1 MYLETSRLILRPLEP
16 RDLPALRLLLTDLRV
31 MRYTSLS
38 LTEAD
43 VQNWYARQRSLHH
56 RYGLGLLAA
65 ISRKDG
71 QFLGQVGLSPPS
83 GVRGGRILELR
94 YFLLPAFWTQG
105 FATEAATACREYAF
119 TARRTPTLCAVIHRD
134 NLPSQRVAR
143 RIGMRRISHAPFG
156 MLYGEGPHDL
166 YTIENPIGT
175 VL

>member
-94 YFLLPAFWTQG
+94 YFLLPAFWAQG
-105 FATEAATACREYAF
+105 FAIEAATACREYVYSTPHSNALCSDSLRQSSLPACGKEDWYAPHLSCPF
-119 TARRTPTLCAVIHRD
+119 WNALRRG
-134 NLPSQRVAR
+134 PS
-143 RIGMRRISHAPFG
+143 
-156 MLYGEGPHDL
+156 
-166 YTIENPIGT
+166 
-175 VL
+175 